1 VEPFK
6 SPHRVE
12 LLPRRHFRKPR
23 QTCDPINRTR
33 SKGET
38 LRGCLKSPDSVIF
51 HRLSFP
57 IPASKQL
64 GRTLV
69 RAVSLDLPG
78 LFKHLLIAEACNIG
92 LEPLVR
98 NEVPALRRSR
108 LSWVNQNFVRNKTI
122 TEATASLVAA
132 QNNIPL
138 VHTWGGGEVASA
150 DGLRF
155 VVPVRTSHAGPNPK
169 FHPEFGDPKSP
180 PSISL
185 TRGYKRDAA
194 MGRNK
199 RRHLNARSDVLSG
212 GVPAMVC

>member
-1 VEPFK
+1 VFEK
-6 SPHRVE
+6 S
-12 LLPRRHFRKPR
+12 
-23 QTCDPINRTR
+23 R
-33 SKGET
+33 S
-38 LRGCLKSPDSVIF
+38 CHI

-78 LFKHLLIAEACNIG
+78 LFKHLLIAEARNIG

-122 TEATASLVAA
+122 TEANASLAAA

-150 DGLRF
+150 DGLRS

-169 FHPEFGDPKSP
+169 LHPEFGGPKSP
-180 PSISL
+180 PSISF